1 MPNFFFVFNLGHTD
15 AVRGI
20 AIVSAEQF
28 LSCSNDATGKINFYL
43 LKRFILKVKRDL
55 ILIFDKKI

>member
-1 MPNFFFVFNLGHTD
+1 MPNFLFVFNLGHTD

-28 LSCSNDATGKINFYL
+28 LSCSNDATGKINF
-43 LKRFILKVKRDL
+43 
-55 ILIFDKKI
+55 